1 MSEVVPSFPGEG
13 AGETTARA
21 RHFPSRDKPKAQERK
36 VLGLALLCVWL
47 PEQDSNLRQIG

>member
-36 VLGLALLCVWL
+36 ALGLALLCVWL